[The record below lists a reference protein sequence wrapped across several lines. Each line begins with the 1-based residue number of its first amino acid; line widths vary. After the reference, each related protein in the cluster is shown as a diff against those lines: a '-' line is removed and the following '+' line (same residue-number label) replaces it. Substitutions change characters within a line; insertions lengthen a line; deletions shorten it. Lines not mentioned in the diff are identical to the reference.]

1 MHTSFDSHLP
11 AVAEIGLARVFCAA
25 RGRIGA
31 DAALARRMA
40 PC

>member
-1 MHTSFDSHLP
+1 MYTSLDSHLP
-11 AVAEIGLARVFCAA
+11 AVAKTGIARVFCAA

-31 DAALARRMA
+31 DAALARRMV